1 MPDDYSLFHEALP
14 LAGKIA
20 GGYAKIPS
28 IAPDADHAVANV
40 ALYRAASAFN
50 PAK

>member
-14 LAGKIA
+14 LANKIA
-20 GGYAKIPS
+20 GVYAKIPS
-28 IAPDADHAVANV
+28 MPADGLRAVAHV
-40 ALYRAASAFN
+40 ILHLAALAFN

>member
-1 MPDDYSLFHEALP
+1 LPDDYSLFHEALP

-28 IAPDADHAVANV
+28 ISADDDHAVAHV
-40 ALYRAASAFN
+40 ALYRAAPAFN